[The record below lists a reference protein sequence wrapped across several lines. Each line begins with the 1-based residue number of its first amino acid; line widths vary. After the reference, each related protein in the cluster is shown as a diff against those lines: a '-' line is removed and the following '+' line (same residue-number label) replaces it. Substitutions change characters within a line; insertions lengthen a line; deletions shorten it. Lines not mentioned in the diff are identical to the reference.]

1 MLRRW
6 VQTAVFSQSTWNW
19 CPQGGSLRTSS
30 PCLKGTKQTTQSS
43 IRPPSTLSSRTI
55 RGKESTADST
65 AASCASMAAIW
76 RRSSACTDLSWDRRW
91 RKACP
96 KEQARMQRTTERPKV
111 GSAQRPVE
119 SIHRVIGKLGGGGL
133 GVGGGIGGI
142 GGIGGGS
149 DGGNGGGGGSGHGG
163 TSQWTR

>member
-1 MLRRW
+1 
-6 VQTAVFSQSTWNW
+6 
-19 CPQGGSLRTSS
+19 
-30 PCLKGTKQTTQSS
+30 
-43 IRPPSTLSSRTI
+43 
-55 RGKESTADST
+55 
-65 AASCASMAAIW
+65 
-76 RRSSACTDLSWDRRW
+76 
-91 RKACP
+91 
-96 KEQARMQRTTERPKV
+96 MQRTTERPKV

-119 SIHRVIGKLGGGGL
+119 SIHRTIGKLGGGGL